1 MLPLGT
7 GMGNSSEYMVAT
19 AYEPQQ
25 AVTFPTYSC
34 GSTTITELCSAI
46 PPPPPP
52 APPPAPRALAEAVG
66 AFYEANVT
74 KMKPGEI
81 VAASAGGGG
90 SDVSARRL
98 RKLLAAPAMAAAASA
113 APAGPMC
120 TVYYRQMKFLSM
132 ITMTATPP
140 TSCGGGYCEN
150 TTWVYGQAPECG
162 SVYQTVTIPIDA
174 QTYAAD
180 VATGSEWCSNW
191 PELFTAPRAGITL
204 RSAADPYLVAGQLT
218 NCSYTFK
225 SAGEAYANAGFF
237 FIIPGMAVSLIAF
250 FCLEGMCSPRAFA
263 GAFGGANGG
272 SAAGGIAAV
281 QQRAAAALGA
291 TVSGDGSGSTAP
303 LGAYSAPNYGAISDV
318 ELRTPGGGAW
328 APH

>member
-1 MLPLGT
+1 
-7 GMGNSSEYMVAT
+7 MGNSSEYMVAT
-19 AYEPQQ
+19 SYEPQQ
-25 AVTFPTYSC
+25 AVTFNTYSC

-52 APPPAPRALAEAVG
+52 APPPAPRAFAAAVG
-66 AFYEANVT
+66 AVYEAHVT
-74 KMKPGEI
+74 KMKPGQI
-81 VAASAGGGG
+81 VAMPAGGGGG
-90 SDVSARRL
+90 SDVSARRM
-98 RKLLAAPAMAAAASA
+98 RKLMAASA
-113 APAGPMC
+113 AAAAPAAGPMC

-140 TSCGGGYCEN
+140 TTCGGGYCEN
-150 TTWVYGQAPECG
+150 TTWVYAEAPSCG
-162 SVYQTVTIPIDA
+162 TTYQTVTIPIDA

-263 GAFGGANGG
+263 GAFGGANAV
-272 SAAGGIAAV
+272 SASGGIAAV
-281 QQRAAAALGA
+281 QQRAAASLGA
-291 TVSGDGSGSTAP
+291 TVQGDASGSTAP

-318 ELRTPGGGAW
+318 ELRAGAW
-328 APH
+328 PGQQR